1 MPHENERVEF
11 EMQIMNYRDLLG
23 RVGNED
29 FHERTR
35 TKIAELE
42 QKLRKID
49 EYLNDHTA
57 HLP

>member
-49 EYLNDHTA
+49 E
-57 HLP
+57 